1 MSAVEGYQKTRR
13 LRWSQRTQEQWAL
26 LADKADAAIAELE
39 ERIVELGDRLE
50 GQRIVADGTMKR
62 LVAEGNRRIAELEK
76 QLAGVNETLAIE
88 IRSKMM
94 LGKKLRESEARVAAL
109 EVDKARWE
117 ADGYTEAWDRVDKA
131 EAENAR
137 LRLNWQREAKN
148 ANRLDVELEA
158 AEALSQAHCKD
169 CANWTEFLGLL
180 VGRCEAVGRFSSR
193 NYLETPDT
201 FVCRWWAARDE
212 SEVTP

>member
-1 MSAVEGYQKTRR
+1 MSAVEEYQRSWDS
-13 LRWSQRTQEQWAL
+13 LRGTNAAVASVLLVQR
-26 LADKADAAIAELE
+26 ADAAIAEL
-39 ERIVELGDRLE
+39 
-50 GQRIVADGTMKR
+50 
-62 LVAEGNRRIAELEK
+62 
-76 QLAGVNETLAIE
+76 
-88 IRSKMM
+88 
-94 LGKKLRESEARVAAL
+94 
-109 EVDKARWE
+109 
-117 ADGYTEAWDRVDKA
+117 

-158 AEALSQAHCKD
+158 AEALSQARCKD
-169 CANWTEFLGLL
+169 CAHWIEFLGLL

>member
-1 MSAVEGYQKTRR
+1 MSAVEEYRAAREGDLHTV
-13 LRWSQRTQEQWAL
+13 TAL
-26 LADKADAAIAELE
+26 TITMKADAAIAELE
-39 ERIVELGDRLE
+39 EQIIALQDQLE

-62 LVAEGNRRIAELEK
+62 LVAEGQRRINELNLENQGRLIVQRGLTK
-76 QLAGVNETLAIE
+76 Q
-88 IRSKMM
+88 
-94 LGKKLRESEARVAAL
+94 
-109 EVDKARWE
+109 
-117 ADGYTEAWDRVDKA
+117 A
-131 EAENAR
+131 EAARDLAQQFAGEQAYKREQAEASLEEAYSQIMSIKAKWGEAKSENAQ
-137 LRLNWQREAKN
+137 LRLHWQREAKN